1 MPTSEA
7 RILANQTNA
16 AKSSGPKTD
25 EGKARS
31 RGNALKHG
39 LTGAGIVL
47 IAADLAEVERR
58 SISFATE
65 TNASGAI
72 GLALARRAA
81 LTSVRMERG
90 ADQQAAAMVEH
101 VRRLEDE
108 FVFPEDLDDAEAEQ
122 LRQEFARR
130 SMFDASKEAT
140 LARRYELAAERTFF
154 RCLKE
159 LERRAKD
166 SLDEEKVATELR
178 AGAPLGSFGPA
189 PAPVRDEEEEFDAL
203 DREFEE
209 MYQKLNIPM
218 PRRPSDAPR
227 GGSLDG
233 KIDLAVGLT
242 GRG

>member
-1 MPTSEA
+1 MSTSEA

-16 AKSSGPKTD
+16 LKSCGPKTD

-31 RGNALKHG
+31 RANALKHG

-58 SISFATE
+58 SVSFAAE
-65 TNASGAI
+65 THAAGDI
-72 GLALARRAA
+72 GKALARRAA

-90 ADQQAAAMVEH
+90 ADQQAASLFEH
-101 VRRLEDE
+101 VRKVEAEFEAPEGLDE
-108 FVFPEDLDDAEAEQ
+108 AEVEQ
-122 LRQEFARR
+122 LRHEAARR

-159 LERRAKD
+159 LQKRAD
-166 SLDEEKVATELR
+166 AAIVEEEVAGHPPT
-178 AGAPLGSFGPA
+178 GASLGSFRPA
-189 PAPVRDEEEEFDAL
+189 TAPVPNEEEEFDAL

-209 MYQKLNIPM
+209 MYKQLNIPM
-218 PRRPSDAPR
+218 PRRPSDSPR

-233 KIDLAVGLT
+233 KVDLAIGLT
-242 GRG
+242 ARG